1 MPCGASGPCLAPY
14 HGHIGR
20 RLGVSVQETVGG
32 GLVKMLLLAVFVIVC
47 SLVSGHMDD
56 LIESLIFDG
65 RVEYQIQVIYRGV
78 VIRVGESVGIC
89 KIGARHKS
97 AYSAQQNFENRTGSV
112 RL

>member
-1 MPCGASGPCLAPY
+1 M
-14 HGHIGR
+14 
-20 RLGVSVQETVGG
+20 QETVGG

-78 VIRVGESVGIC
+78 VIRVGDQRRRALP
-89 KIGARHKS
+89 GALIQGR
-97 AYSAQQNFENRTGSV
+97 E
-112 RL
+112 RLAVYLRGPAGGFNLMAALNIRYRSYTVV